1 MTEAES
7 GDHLKV
13 WLMLHRTPFDSSV
26 FSEAFIL
33 SKQTHQLSQLIFIGS
48 LSRSKMKDTLI
59 CTMRVMRA
67 DASDGEELH
76 GFVGPRWAETG
87 RAHAVDD

>member
-7 GDHLKV
+7 GDPLKV
-13 WLMLHRTPFDSSV
+13 WLMLHGTPFDSTI

-48 LSRSKMKDTLI
+48 LSEMKDTLI

-76 GFVGPRWAETG
+76 GFVGPRRAEAS